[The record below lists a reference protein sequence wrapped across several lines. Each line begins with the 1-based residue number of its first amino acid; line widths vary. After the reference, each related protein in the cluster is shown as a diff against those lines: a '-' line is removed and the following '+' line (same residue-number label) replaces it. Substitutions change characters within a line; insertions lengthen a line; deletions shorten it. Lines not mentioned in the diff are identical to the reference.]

1 MSQLLRTALYETHQ
15 NLGARLVPFAGWEM
29 PVQYE
34 GVIAEVRAVRQGC
47 GIFDV
52 SHMGQFL
59 FSNGATAAL
68 NQIVSADWSSVP
80 IDRAAYGLLLN
91 ENGGVID
98 DVMGY
103 RISDD
108 DWLVVVN
115 ASRADVDEAHFVK
128 YRPADLQLITYLD
141 QQSMIA
147 IQGPD
152 AARVLAPLCDY
163 DLLQMKW
170 RDFHTVNVCDSEGFL
185 ARGGYTGCDGFE
197 FMFAAEDAPKIW
209 NALMEN
215 GAVPCGLGARDVLRL
230 EAGLPLYG
238 HELREDWTPR
248 QSGVGFAAKT
258 DKPQFIG
265 RDALLETGA
274 PQNRIRAL
282 LMQGRAIPREG
293 YRVLEHDGAD
303 ANDNAIG
310 EITSGTMSVAL
321 NQGIAL
327 AMLPIDLE
335 LGDTVDVEIRGARH
349 AAKIVKTPF
358 VASGKK

>member
-1 MSQLLRTALYETHQ
+1 MSELLRTALYETHK

-29 PVQYE
+29 PVQYA
-34 GVIAEVRAVRQGC
+34 GVIAEVRAVREGC

-52 SHMGQFL
+52 SHMGQIV
-59 FSNGATAAL
+59 FSRNATPAL
-68 NQIVSADWSSVP
+68 NEIVSADWGTVP
-80 IDRAAYGLLLN
+80 IARVAYGLLLN

-103 RISDD
+103 RLSED

-115 ASRADVDEAHFVK
+115 ASRAEIDEEHFRAHLPDGV
-128 YRPADLQLITYLD
+128 QSITWPS
-141 QQSMIA
+141 QQAMIA
-147 IQGPD
+147 IQGPK
-152 AARVLAPLCDY
+152 AARVLAPLCNFDVT
-163 DLLQMKW
+163 QMPW
-170 RDFHTVNVCDSEGFL
+170 RDLGTVEVCGASGFL

-197 FMFAAEDAPKIW
+197 FMFAAADAPKVW

-238 HELREDWTPR
+238 HELREDWTPA

-258 DKPQFIG
+258 EKPHFIG
-265 RDALLETGA
+265 RDALLEKGA
-274 PQNRIRAL
+274 PQSRIRGL
-282 LMQGRAIPREG
+282 LMEGRAIPREG
-293 YRVLEHDGAD
+293 YRVLAHDGAGH
-303 ANDNAIG
+303 NDNAIG

-321 NQGIAL
+321 SQGIAL
-327 AMLPIDLE
+327 AMLPVDLE
-335 LGDTVDVEIRGARH
+335 LGDIVDVEIRGARH